1 MTPFYK
7 ISFILSLIILLGSC
21 ASSKNNR
28 SDYHANRNYSYKQKS
43 KLSKHSLL
51 RDELIINASKYAGTP
66 YKYGG
71 KKPSSGFDCSGFI
84 SYVYNKSGLS
94 ADGAS
99 YQQANLGSY
108 VGFSDL
114 KPGDLLF
121 FGNKEKVSHVAMVY
135 SVKNKNIS
143 VIHSTKSR
151 GVIVETITNS
161 RYWQKKYLFSKNLI
175 SLHEQADLAHSNN

>member
-1 MTPFYK
+1 MTPFFK
-7 ISFILSLIILLGSC
+7 ISFILTLIILLGSC
-21 ASSKNNR
+21 ASSKNNSVNYR
-28 SDYHANRNYSYKQKS
+28 ANRNYSYKLRN
-43 KLSKHSLL
+43 KLPKHSLL

-71 KKPSSGFDCSGFI
+71 KRPSSGFDCSGFI
-84 SYVYNKSGLS
+84 SYVYQKSGLS

-121 FGNKEKVSHVAMVY
+121 FGNKDKVSHVAMVY
-135 SVKNKNIS
+135 SVKNKKIS

-151 GVIVETITNS
+151 GVIVENITNS
-161 RYWQKKYLFSKNLI
+161 RYWQNKYMFSKNLI
-175 SLHEQADLAHSNN
+175 SFDEQPDLAHSNK